1 MKKNPSTNV
10 YQSISSE
17 SLELSRWRRLFIV
30 WWVENPL
37 KTQNELSFCNKHWF
51 SNPFIFATESRDLWY
66 FKLWILLNQMFEML
80 KVYIIR
86 LQWYRDENS
95 LEFVAKTQFLCVVCW
110 VMLDYVGSILSLSV
124 EEVIYFLLDLRI
136 YRRTVNKCPISFL
149 TSTYNTSEH
158 KSINKTD
165 PSFHTSHSTEPY
177 LFPQAT
183 SLSDFRDISS
193 PLPSHFSETFIY
205 FFTL

>member
-1 MKKNPSTNV
+1 MS
-10 YQSISSE
+10 
-17 SLELSRWRRLFIV
+17 
-30 WWVENPL
+30 
-37 KTQNELSFCNKHWF
+37 
-51 SNPFIFATESRDLWY
+51 
-66 FKLWILLNQMFEML
+66 

-86 LQWYRDENS
+86 LYRYRDENS
-95 LEFVAKTQFLCVVCW
+95 FEFVAKTQFLCVVCW

-165 PSFHTSHSTEPY
+165 PSFHTFHSTEPY
-177 LFPQAT
+177 LFSQAT
-183 SLSDFRDISS
+183 SLSDFQDISS

-205 FFTL
+205 FFTLYGTIFSYSPSTEPFSSLFTLFQNPFSLLFTLYGPFLSLFSLYGTHSLPIYPLRNTFYP

>member
-17 SLELSRWRRLFIV
+17 SLDLSRWRRLFIV

-66 FKLWILLNQMFEML
+66 FKLWILLNQMFEIS

-86 LQWYRDENS
+86 LHRYRDENS
-95 LEFVAKTQFLCVVCW
+95 FEFVAKNSISLRCVLGYARLCRVYIKSECRGGN
-110 VMLDYVGSILSLSV
+110 LFSPGFAY
-124 EEVIYFLLDLRI
+124 
-136 YRRTVNKCPISFL
+136 ISEN
-149 TSTYNTSEH
+149 S
-158 KSINKTD
+158 
-165 PSFHTSHSTEPY
+165 
-177 LFPQAT
+177 Q
-183 SLSDFRDISS
+183 
-193 PLPSHFSETFIY
+193 
-205 FFTL
+205 

>member
-1 MKKNPSTNV
+1 
-10 YQSISSE
+10 
-17 SLELSRWRRLFIV
+17 
-30 WWVENPL
+30 
-37 KTQNELSFCNKHWF
+37 
-51 SNPFIFATESRDLWY
+51 
-66 FKLWILLNQMFEML
+66 
-80 KVYIIR
+80 
-86 LQWYRDENS
+86 
-95 LEFVAKTQFLCVVCW
+95 
-110 VMLDYVGSILSLSV
+110 MLDYVGSILSLSV

-205 FFTL
+205 FFTLYGTIFSYSPSTEPFSSLFPLFQNPFSPYLPPTEHIFFLFPFYRTPFLLIYPLSEPFLPLFTLYGPFLSLFSLYGTPSLPIYPLRNTFYL